1 MCVYVLVFFSGVE
14 ELICSFVHTLA
25 RVESSSLR

>member
-1 MCVYVLVFFSGVE
+1 MCVCVGVFSGVE